1 MRGMDS
7 PSAPAL
13 PSPPDFA
20 PSPAAGRVFTASQ
33 VVRSTD
39 VTPAGRLRFDALARY
54 LQDAAEDDLADSGWA
69 EPSYWLLRRVTVAVR
84 RYPARREVLRL
95 STFCSAIGPR
105 WAERTTTV
113 AGFGGDLI
121 QARAV
126 WVAIARADGRPAPLG
141 AAFHRLYGP
150 SAEGRRVSARLSHP
164 GPPGPHPA
172 PPGSGPGRPPGGPW
186 PLRVADFDPA
196 GHVNNSVHWAAV
208 EDVLDRL
215 TDRWVPARAELEYV
229 RPIQPG
235 RDPDLVVS
243 HTPDGLRVWML
254 LGTQTLASARLTR

>member
-1 MRGMDS
+1 V
-7 PSAPAL
+7 
-13 PSPPDFA
+13 
-20 PSPAAGRVFTASQ
+20 AGRVFAASR

-39 VTPAGRLRFDALARY
+39 VTPAGRLRLDALARY
-54 LQDAAEDDLADSGWA
+54 LQDAAEDDLADSGWD
-69 EPSYWLLRRVTVAVR
+69 EPTDWLLRRVTVAVR

-113 AGFGGDLI
+113 AGPGGDLV

-150 SAEGRRVSARLSHP
+150 SAEGHRVSARLSHP
-164 GPPGPHPA
+164 GPPADSHSG
-172 PPGSGPGRPPGGPW
+172 PPGAGPGRPHGRTW
-186 PLRVADFDPA
+186 PLRATDFDPA

-208 EDVLDRL
+208 EEVLAGLADGWR
-215 TDRWVPARAELEYV
+215 PARADFEYA

-235 RDPDLVVS
+235 DDPELVVS
-243 HTPDGLRVWML
+243 HTPGELRVWML
-254 LGTQTLASARLTR
+254 GGNQTLASARLTGGLYPA